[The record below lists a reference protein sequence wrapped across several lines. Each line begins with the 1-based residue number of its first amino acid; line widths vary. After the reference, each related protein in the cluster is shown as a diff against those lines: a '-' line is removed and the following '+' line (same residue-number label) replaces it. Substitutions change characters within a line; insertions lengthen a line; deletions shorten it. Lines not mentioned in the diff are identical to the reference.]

1 MQDQAVT
8 GVQDYILTAMPSVNA
23 QIQAKCNEELSLVQA
38 LGFTE
43 VAFNSMVVGSGML
56 GGRLAIRWPHDVKQ
70 LKQAKAM
77 TGHDWYLL
85 PAQKPLAKSPAAI
98 YISGLKTA
106 NVLFD
111 YLLTHF
117 NEQIVDQI
125 LTQACDKGLETAAAK
140 GLNVVKE
147 LKNQYDLISFKNW
160 VKGMN

>member
-1 MQDQAVT
+1 MQNQSVTEVQAYV
-8 GVQDYILTAMPSVNA
+8 LTAMPSVNA
-23 QIQAKCNEELSLVQA
+23 QIQAKCQEELSLVQV

-56 GGRLAIRWPHDVKQ
+56 GGRLSIRWPHDVKQ

-98 YISGLKTA
+98 YVSGLKTA

-117 NEQIVDQI
+117 DGPTVDQI
-125 LTQACDKGLETAAAK
+125 LKQACETGLKTATDKGLA
-140 GLNVVKE
+140 VV
-147 LKNQYDLISFKNW
+147 LKLKSQYDLIAFTTK
-160 VKGMN
+160 